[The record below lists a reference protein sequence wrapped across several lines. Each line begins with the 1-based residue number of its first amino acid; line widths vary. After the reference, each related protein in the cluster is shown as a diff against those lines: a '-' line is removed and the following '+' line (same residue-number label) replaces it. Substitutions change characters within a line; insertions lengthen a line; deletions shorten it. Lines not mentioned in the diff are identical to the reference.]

1 MRAILVDWIIDISV
15 KFKLGQK
22 TLYLTIDIIDR
33 YLELVNVKKSEFQL
47 IGISSM
53 MIASKIEE
61 IYSPLMKD
69 YIYICDYAF
78 SKEQIL
84 EMEGKILMEIGFEF
98 S

>member
-1 MRAILVDWIIDISV
+1 
-15 KFKLGQK
+15 
-22 TLYLTIDIIDR
+22 
-33 YLELVNVKKSEFQL
+33 
-47 IGISSM
+47 M